1 MSQSFEDLEVF
12 KRALDLMEAVYRAT
26 ETFPPRERFG
36 LTAQI
41 QRASFSVISH
51 LAEGQGRL
59 TFGERRQM
67 LSQARGSLYEVQA
80 QLIGS
85 HRLKYLSDEPYAQ
98 LRIAVKRVARPLTG
112 LIRYVQRREQ
122 AARQPKTDNR
132 QPVTST
138 VPSPTTSSP

>member
-1 MSQSFEDLEVF
+1 MSQAFEDLEVF

-26 ETFPPRERFG
+26 DTFPSHERFG

-41 QRASFSVISH
+41 RRASFSVISH

-59 TFGERRQM
+59 TLGEWRQM
-67 LSQARGSLYEVQA
+67 LSQARGSLFEVQA

-98 LRIAVKRVARPLTG
+98 LRTAVRRVARPLTG
-112 LIRYVQRREQ
+112 LIRYVQCREQ
-122 AARQPKTDNR
+122 AGRQPKADNR
-132 QPVTST
+132 QLATAAAPTKKQ
-138 VPSPTTSSP
+138 PSP